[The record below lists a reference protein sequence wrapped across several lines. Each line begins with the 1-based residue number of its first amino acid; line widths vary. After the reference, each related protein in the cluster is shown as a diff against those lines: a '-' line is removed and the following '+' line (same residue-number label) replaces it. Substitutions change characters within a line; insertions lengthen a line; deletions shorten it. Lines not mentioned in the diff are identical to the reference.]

1 MMWLPVATHSS
12 AGSVRLPR
20 SPSSLGADR
29 ALEAAVFLTPF
40 AASWYCEVS
49 PDSGAGRSL
58 VRPDSGARDP
68 DARQRRARS
77 QRVVRRRSQRTSALV
92 GRENIHSMEWLIAV
106 VAVAA
111 LGVAAMAAAGGMGQ
125 MSKDPVYD
133 TYRQD
138 LPTGGALTAEELRSV
153 RFGITLR
160 GYAMAQVDD
169 LLDRLALEIAERD
182 ALIAELAEG
191 AIVSQR
197 LLESTA
203 SARAAEQAGT
213 QDSPGSPGLA
223 TPPDA
228 PPPACEDDRSG
239 H

>member
-1 MMWLPVATHSS
+1 
-12 AGSVRLPR
+12 
-20 SPSSLGADR
+20 
-29 ALEAAVFLTPF
+29 
-40 AASWYCEVS
+40 
-49 PDSGAGRSL
+49 
-58 VRPDSGARDP
+58 
-68 DARQRRARS
+68 
-77 QRVVRRRSQRTSALV
+77 
-92 GRENIHSMEWLIAV
+92 MEWLIAV

-138 LPTGGALTAEELRSV
+138 LPTGGALTAEELRGV

-191 AIVSQR
+191 ATVSQR

-203 SARAAEQAGT
+203 SARAAEQAGA
-213 QDSPGSPGLA
+213 QESPGTPDVATAPEVPSPAG
-223 TPPDA
+223 
-228 PPPACEDDRSG
+228 EDRRSG